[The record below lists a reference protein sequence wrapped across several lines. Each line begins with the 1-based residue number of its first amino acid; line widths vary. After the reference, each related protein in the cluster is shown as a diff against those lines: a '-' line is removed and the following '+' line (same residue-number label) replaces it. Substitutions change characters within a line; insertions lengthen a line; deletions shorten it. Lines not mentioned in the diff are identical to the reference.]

1 MSMTLKFN
9 GTWGHSPLGRFKWA
23 AAAAEFADAA
33 GPVVRTALKKEAPV
47 ASGPN
52 AVRPGRLRDAI
63 RYSRSS
69 TAGDSLRLEYTANP
83 PYTPFV
89 IKGTKPHDIEAVAAQ
104 TLHWVGGGGG
114 DVFRRRV
121 HHPGTAPNPFP
132 RRAMEACKS
141 EVADLF
147 KQTMT
152 DALGGS

>member
-9 GTWGHSPLGRFKWA
+9 GSWGASPLGRFKWA
-23 AAAAEFADAA
+23 AAAAAFADVA
-33 GPVVRTALKKEAPV
+33 GPVVRSALKKEAPV

-52 AVRPGRLRDAI
+52 AVRPGRMRDAI

-69 TAGDSLRLEYTANP
+69 TAGDALRLEYTASP

-89 IKGTKPHDIEAVAAQ
+89 IDGTKPHDIQAVAAQ
-104 TLHWVGGGGG
+104 SLHWIGPGGA
-114 DVFRRRV
+114 DVFRRAV
-121 HHPGTAPNPFP
+121 HHPGTAANRFP
-132 RRAMEACKS
+132 RRAMEASKA
-141 EVADLF
+141 EVAELF